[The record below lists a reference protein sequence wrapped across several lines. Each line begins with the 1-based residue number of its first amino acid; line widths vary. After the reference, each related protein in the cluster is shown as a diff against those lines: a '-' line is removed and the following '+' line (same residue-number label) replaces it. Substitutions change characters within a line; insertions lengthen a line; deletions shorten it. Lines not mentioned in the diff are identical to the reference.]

1 MHEIAPHIYIETSFP
16 GVTLGAINWPH
27 GLVLIDSP
35 FRAEDVRSWRS
46 ALLNLGGGVDRILIS
61 LDAHYDRT
69 LGARLLD
76 CTVVGHEKLL
86 QDFRNRPVNFKTQG
100 TETGSEWELHNGLGT
115 IRWAPPEITFSH
127 NLNLN
132 WNNSPLVLESR
143 PGPAVGAI
151 WASIP
156 GQKVVFVGDAVVPGQ
171 PPFLASCDLPA
182 WIESLDV
189 LLGPDF
195 RDFLVVS
202 GRAGLVPV
210 EQIRRQRQY
219 LHELYEAVEDMAQ
232 HKTLPEQTEK
242 LIPRFLK
249 GFDGSDGR
257 EQLYAQRL
265 RWGLL
270 KYYTRHF
277 HPSTVDED

>member
-1 MHEIAPHIYIETSFP
+1 
-16 GVTLGAINWPH
+16 
-27 GLVLIDSP
+27 
-35 FRAEDVRSWRS
+35 VRSWRS

-61 LDAHYDRT
+61 LDGHYDRT

-76 CTVVGHEKLL
+76 CTVIGHEKLL

-132 WNNSPLVLESR
+132 WNDSPLVLESR

-151 WASIP
+151 WAAVP

-182 WIESLDV
+182 WVESLDV
-189 LLGPDF
+189 LLGSDY

-202 GRAGLVPV
+202 GRGGLVPV

-219 LHELYEAVEDMAQ
+219 LLDLDEAVEELA
-232 HKTLPEQTEK
+232 KRKALPEQTEG
-242 LIPRFLK
+242 LVARFLK
-249 GFDGSDGR
+249 EFDLSGGR
-257 EQLYAQRL
+257 EAIYAQRL
-265 RWGLL
+265 RWGLM

-277 HPSTVDED
+277 HPSAADEE